1 MELLAPEVF
10 IPLKIN
16 TRKGRRA
23 NLVKPENAYQITP
36 LSKLLTKVYILQKRH
51 LENSKISQKGFC
63 ELNKILPRYLRGIL
77 QFNYFSPKL
86 KKLIMNGW
94 MPKKFSTQ
102 QILTGKIPLIWSEQ
116 EKMLLAII
124 RFQKFSFR
132 KH

>member
-16 TRKGRRA
+16 TKKGRRA
-23 NLVKPENAYQITP
+23 NVVKPENAYQITP
-36 LSKLLTKVYILQKRH
+36 LSKLLTKAYILQKRI
-51 LENSKISQKGFC
+51 LEDPGISQKEFC
-63 ELNKILPRYLRGIL
+63 ELNKISPRYFRGIM

-102 QILTGKIPLIWSEQ
+102 QILTGKIPLLWSEQ
-116 EKMLLAII
+116 EKTIV
-124 RFQKFSFR
+124 
-132 KH
+132 

>member
-16 TRKGRRA
+16 TKKGRRA
-23 NLVKPENAYQITP
+23 NIVKPENAYQITP
-36 LSKLLTKVYILQKRH
+36 LSKLLTKAYILQKRI
-51 LENSKISQKGFC
+51 LEDPGISQKEFC
-63 ELNKILPRYLRGIL
+63 EMNKISPRYLRGIL

-102 QILTGKIPLIWSEQ
+102 QILTGRIPLLWSEH
-116 EKMLLAII
+116 EKTIV
-124 RFQKFSFR
+124 
-132 KH
+132 